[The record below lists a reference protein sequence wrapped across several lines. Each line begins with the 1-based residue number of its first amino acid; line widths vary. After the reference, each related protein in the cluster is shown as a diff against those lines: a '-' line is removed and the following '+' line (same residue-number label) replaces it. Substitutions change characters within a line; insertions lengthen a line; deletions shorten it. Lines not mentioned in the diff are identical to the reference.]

1 MDLPEQSLL
10 SRRDR
15 SQTGNTFGRAAHY
28 HNGPAATSLPISTR
42 TSTTNFD
49 VDDTQAVQVDGQ
61 VVGVEVEE
69 EEDWKAVRAISKHGL
84 VLGLIL
90 RGEAAACVLP
100 AASDRRAVQNQETWF
115 ALFHSTPPNPLRRPD
130 RQKTLLGGAATFFR
144 GCYFLWGLLLFFRGI
159 GQGLQHGW

>member
-1 MDLPEQSLL
+1 M
-10 SRRDR
+10 
-15 SQTGNTFGRAAHY
+15 
-28 HNGPAATSLPISTR
+28 
-42 TSTTNFD
+42 
-49 VDDTQAVQVDGQ
+49 
-61 VVGVEVEE
+61 VVVEVEE
-69 EEDWKAVRAISKHGL
+69 EEEGKAVRAISKHGL

-130 RQKTLLGGAATFFR
+130 RQKTLLGGAATFLGAATFFR
-144 GCYFLWGLLLFFRGI
+144 GCYFFFRGI

>member
-1 MDLPEQSLL
+1 MCNIEAP
-10 SRRDR
+10 R
-15 SQTGNTFGRAAHY
+15 
-28 HNGPAATSLPISTR
+28 
-42 TSTTNFD
+42 
-49 VDDTQAVQVDGQ
+49 
-61 VVGVEVEE
+61 
-69 EEDWKAVRAISKHGL
+69 L

-130 RQKTLLGGAATFFR
+130 RHKTLLGGAATFF
-144 GCYFLWGLLLFFRGI
+144 GGLLLFFRGI

>member
-1 MDLPEQSLL
+1 M
-10 SRRDR
+10 
-15 SQTGNTFGRAAHY
+15 
-28 HNGPAATSLPISTR
+28 
-42 TSTTNFD
+42 
-49 VDDTQAVQVDGQ
+49 
-61 VVGVEVEE
+61 VVVEVEE
-69 EEDWKAVRAISKHGL
+69 EEEGKAVRAISKHGL

-144 GCYFLWGLLLFFRGI
+144 GCYFFLGGLVRDCGVV
-159 GQGLQHGW
+159 GWVIPNIELEKLMIDQKFANYKYCH

>member
-42 TSTTNFD
+42 TSTNNFD

-61 VVGVEVEE
+61 VVGVEVEKE
-69 EEDWKAVRAISKHGL
+69 EGKAVCAISKHGL

-144 GCYFLWGLLLFFRGI
+144 GCYFF
-159 GQGLQHGW
+159 

>member
-1 MDLPEQSLL
+1 M
-10 SRRDR
+10 
-15 SQTGNTFGRAAHY
+15 
-28 HNGPAATSLPISTR
+28 
-42 TSTTNFD
+42 
-49 VDDTQAVQVDGQ
+49 
-61 VVGVEVEE
+61 VGVEVEKE
-69 EEDWKAVRAISKHGL
+69 EEDWKAVGAISKHGL

-144 GCYFLWGLLLFFRGI
+144 LLLFLGGLVRDCGMVGRVIPNI
-159 GQGLQHGW
+159 GLEKLMIDLKFANYKYCH

>member
-1 MDLPEQSLL
+1 M
-10 SRRDR
+10 
-15 SQTGNTFGRAAHY
+15 
-28 HNGPAATSLPISTR
+28 
-42 TSTTNFD
+42 
-49 VDDTQAVQVDGQ
+49 
-61 VVGVEVEE
+61 VGVEVEE

-130 RQKTLLGGAATFFR
+130 RQKTLLGGAATFF
-144 GCYFLWGLLLFFRGI
+144 GGFYCFLGGLVRN
-159 GQGLQHGW
+159 HGTVGRVIPSI